1 MVKDI
6 TNEEKGCA
14 KINLALHVTGIQA
27 DGYHSLDSIV
37 VFTNVFDRLFFKRSL
52 KNVVTLTGEFSGSI
66 NVQENS
72 ILQALKL
79 FGNGLTDRFSINL
92 EKNLPIGAGLGG
104 GSADAAAVIRFITN
118 NSKHLMPSYEVLSKI
133 GADIPACVLS
143 VASRVRGIG
152 EIVRPLDISEINL
165 WVVLVNPDIFVS
177 TGSIFQEVTEKYNQ
191 PLESFI
197 DLSSTDQFIDYLKR
211 QRNDLQTISI
221 KKHPEINKVLNTI
234 EETEDVLLSR
244 MSGSGSTCFGLYSTQ
259 DIAKRAAIY
268 LNQKS
273 NNCLLY
279 TSPSPRDDR

>member
-1 MVKDI
+1 MVKDT
-6 TNEEKGCA
+6 TNEEKGYA

-27 DGYHSLDSIV
+27 DGYHALDSIV
-37 VFTNVFDRLFFKRSL
+37 VFTDVFDRLFFKRSL

-118 NSKHLMPSYEVLSKI
+118 NSKHLMPSYKVLSKI
-133 GADIPACVLS
+133 GAAIPSCVLS
-143 VASRVRGIG
+143 VASRVVGIG
-152 EIVRPLDISEINL
+152 ELVRPLDMSEINL

-177 TGSIFQEVTEKYNQ
+177 TGSIFEEVTEKYNQ

-244 MSGSGSTCFGLYSTQ
+244 MSGSGSTCFGLYRNQ
-259 DIAKRAAIY
+259 DIAKKAVTYISK
-268 LNQKS
+268 KS
-273 NNCLLY
+273 YKWWIKFSKIN
-279 TSPSPRDDR
+279 

>member
-27 DGYHSLDSIV
+27 DGYHALDSIV
-37 VFTNVFDRLFFKRSL
+37 VFTDVFDRLFFKRSL

-143 VASRVRGIG
+143 VASRVGGIG
-152 EIVRPLDISEINL
+152 EIVRPLDMSEINL

-177 TGSIFQEVTEKYNQ
+177 TGSIFEEVTEKHNQ

-197 DLSSTDQFIDYLKR
+197 DLSSTDKFVDYLKR
-211 QRNDLQTISI
+211 QRNDLQTIAI
-221 KKHPEINKVLNTI
+221 KKYP
-234 EETEDVLLSR
+234 
-244 MSGSGSTCFGLYSTQ
+244 
-259 DIAKRAAIY
+259 
-268 LNQKS
+268 
-273 NNCLLY
+273 
-279 TSPSPRDDR
+279 

>member
-1 MVKDI
+1 
-6 TNEEKGCA
+6 
-14 KINLALHVTGIQA
+14 
-27 DGYHSLDSIV
+27 
-37 VFTNVFDRLFFKRSL
+37 L

-143 VASRVRGIG
+143 VASRVGGIG
-152 EIVRPLDISEINL
+152 EIVRPLDMSEINL

-177 TGSIFQEVTEKYNQ
+177 TGSIFEEVTEKHNQ

-197 DLSSTDQFIDYLKR
+197 DLSSTDKFVDYLKR
-211 QRNDLQTISI
+211 QRNDLQTIAI
-221 KKHPEINKVLNTI
+221 KKHPEINKVLATI

-244 MSGSGSTCFGLYSTQ
+244 MSGSGSTCFGLYRNQ
-259 DIAKRAAIY
+259 DIAKKAVTYISK
-268 LNQKS
+268 KS
-273 NNCLLY
+273 DKWWIKFSKIN
-279 TSPSPRDDR
+279 

>member
-1 MVKDI
+1 LKD
-6 TNEEKGCA
+6 
-14 KINLALHVTGIQA
+14 
-27 DGYHSLDSIV
+27 
-37 VFTNVFDRLFFKRSL
+37 
-52 KNVVTLTGEFSGSI
+52 VVTLTGEFSGSI

-118 NSKHLMPSYEVLSKI
+118 NSKHLMPSSEALSKI

-177 TGSIFQEVTEKYNQ
+177 TGSIFEEVTEKHNQ

-197 DLSSTDQFIDYLKR
+197 DLSSTDKFVNYLKR
-211 QRNDLQTISI
+211 QRNDLQTIAI
-221 KKHPEINKVLNTI
+221 KKHPEINNVLATI

-244 MSGSGSTCFGLYSTQ
+244 MSGSGSTCFGLYRNQ
-259 DIAKRAAIY
+259 DIAKKAVSYISK
-268 LNQKS
+268 KS
-273 NNCLLY
+273 DKWWIKFSKIN
-279 TSPSPRDDR
+279 

>member
-1 MVKDI
+1 MGLVKDI
-6 TNEEKGCA
+6 TNEEKGYA

-27 DGYHSLDSIV
+27 DGYHSLDSIF
-37 VFTNVFDRLFFKRSL
+37 VFTDVFDRLFFKRSL

-143 VASRVRGIG
+143 VASRVGGIG

-177 TGSIFQEVTEKYNQ
+177 TGSIFEEVTEKYNQ
-191 PLESFI
+191 PLESFM
-197 DLSSTDQFIDYLKR
+197 DLSSTDQFIEYLKR
-211 QRNDLQTISI
+211 QRNDLQTIAI
-221 KKHPEINKVLNTI
+221 KKHPEINKVLHTI

-244 MSGSGSTCFGLYSTQ
+244 MSGSGSTCFGLYRNQ
-259 DIAKRAAIY
+259 DIAKKAVTYISK
-268 LNQKS
+268 KS
-273 NNCLLY
+273 DKWWIKFSKIN
-279 TSPSPRDDR
+279 

>member
-1 MVKDI
+1 MGLVKDI

-27 DGYHSLDSIV
+27 DGYHALDSIV
-37 VFTNVFDRLFFKRSL
+37 VFTDVFDRLFFKRSL

-143 VASRVRGIG
+143 AASRVGGIG
-152 EIVRPLDISEINL
+152 EIVRPLDMSEINL

-177 TGSIFQEVTEKYNQ
+177 TGSIFEEVTEKHNQ

-197 DLSSTDQFIDYLKR
+197 DLSSTDKFVDYLKR
-211 QRNDLQTISI
+211 QRNDLQTIAI
-221 KKHPEINKVLNTI
+221 KKHPEINMVLPTI

-244 MSGSGSTCFGLYSTQ
+244 MSGSGSTCFGLYRNQ
-259 DIAKRAAIY
+259 DIAKKAVTYISK
-268 LNQKS
+268 KS
-273 NNCLLY
+273 DKWWIKFSKIN
-279 TSPSPRDDR
+279 